1 MSIKTLVIG
10 VMTAGI
16 ALGSLGLATTD
27 ASAAMTMKKPIHHML
42 TCKVGYAPHKVKS
55 HGKWVWVCHKVHV
68 VHKPM
73 MPKHK
78 K

>member
-1 MSIKTLVIG
+1 
-10 VMTAGI
+10 
-16 ALGSLGLATTD
+16 
-27 ASAAMTMKKPIHHML
+27 MTMKKPIHHTL
-42 TCKVGYAPHKVKS
+42 KCKVGYATHKVKS

-73 MPKHK
+73 MPKPK